1 MDYAVVDNKNT
12 EAAWEQAQALR
23 QQKKRSAAYQP
34 KTERRRAPQLGRTIK
49 KVADAIAKIALF
61 LGFVYATYYGY
72 WYLTSSPQFA
82 IKEISITG
90 NRIASK
96 EQLLEKAGQ
105 LAGSNIFSLNL
116 RQLSKK
122 IGEHPWVRS
131 VSVERRL
138 PQSVRIVVVER
149 TPYARI
155 QMDKLY
161 VLDNFGVLLSLAG
174 PEHSNLP
181 TIIGAPVKPVSLGE
195 NVVTESIIWGLL
207 TMRYFNRLDEFKTDP
222 VEVLRMVGN
231 HRITLVTKNR
241 GVEISMDL
249 NMLDEGFKNFKIFTE
264 TFGEKA
270 RNVKHIDLSFKG
282 KVIVKH
288 TSAENS
294 PQEPQKF

>member
-1 MDYAVVDNKNT
+1 MDYAVVENKNT
-12 EAAWEQAQALR
+12 EPAWEQAQVLR
-23 QQKKRSAAYQP
+23 KQKRGSETFQP
-34 KTERRRAPQLGRTIK
+34 RTERRRAPQLGRTIK
-49 KVADAIAKIALF
+49 KVADAIAKLALF

-72 WYLTSSPQFA
+72 RFLTSSPQFA

-90 NRIASK
+90 NHIASK

-105 LAGSNIFSLNL
+105 LAGSNIFALNL
-116 RQLSKK
+116 SQLSKK

-138 PQSVRIVVVER
+138 PQSIRITIVER

-181 TIIGAPVKPVSLGE
+181 TITGAPVKSVSLGE
-195 NVVTESIIWGLL
+195 NVVTESIIWGLQ
-207 TMRYFNRLDEFKTDP
+207 TMRYFNRLNEFKTDP

-231 HRITLVTKNR
+231 HRITLVTRNR
-241 GVEISMDL
+241 GIEISMDL

-270 RNVKHIDLSFKG
+270 RNVKYIDLSFKG

-288 TSAENS
+288 TPAESN
-294 PQEPQKF
+294 QLEPQKL